1 MAVKFPE
8 VPKTESNV
16 KIPNQ
21 METPMTSTE
30 HKHKFVP
37 LWMPLAA
44 FTLIILAY
52 IYCAFADIAVNPY
65 RAVGIIGI
73 SGIFAL
79 ICAYFE
85 TK

>member
-1 MAVKFPE
+1 MVETKSSE
-8 VPKTESNV
+8 VPKTESNEE
-16 KIPNQ
+16 IISGI
-21 METPMTSTE
+21 PMTPTE

-37 LWMPLAA
+37 LWMPIAA
-44 FTLIILAY
+44 FALIVFAY

-65 RAVGIIGI
+65 RALGILGV